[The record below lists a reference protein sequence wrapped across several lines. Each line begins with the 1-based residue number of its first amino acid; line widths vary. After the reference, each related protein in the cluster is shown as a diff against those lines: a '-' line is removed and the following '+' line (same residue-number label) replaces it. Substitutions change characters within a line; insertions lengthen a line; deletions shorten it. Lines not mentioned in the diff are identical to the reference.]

1 MSVGAVIATKGIY
14 WMNII
19 CFGDSNT
26 YGYDPRSYLGGRYDV
41 DSRWVDILAEET
53 GWTVRN
59 LGENGREIPTSA
71 PDFPADT
78 DLLIVMLGT
87 NDLLQGRSPEQA
99 AARLER
105 FLAGIS
111 LDRSKILVIAPP
123 PVKRGTWVPGQ
134 QLIAD
139 SHTFAQLCQTLAERL
154 GIRFADAGK
163 WDITLAYDGVHFTEQ
178 GHRTFAAGLL
188 EELK

>member
-1 MSVGAVIATKGIY
+1 
-14 WMNII
+14 MNVI

-26 YGYDPRSYLGGRYDV
+26 YGYDPCSYLGGRYDP

-53 GWTVRN
+53 SWTVRN
-59 LGENGREIPTSA
+59 LGENGREIPASP

-99 AARLER
+99 ADRLER
-105 FLAGIS
+105 FLFSLS
-111 LDRSKILVIAPP
+111 LDRSKIQLIAPP
-123 PVKRGTWVPGQ
+123 PVKRGAWVPDQ
-134 QLIAD
+134 QLIDD
-139 SHTFAQLCQTLAERL
+139 SHAFVQLCQTLAEQL

-163 WDITLAYDGVHFTEQ
+163 WNIPLAYDGVHFTEQ

-188 EELK
+188 EVLK

>member
-1 MSVGAVIATKGIY
+1 
-14 WMNII
+14 MNVI

-26 YGYDPRSYLGGRYDV
+26 YGYDPRSYLGGRYAA

-59 LGENGREIPTSA
+59 LGENGREIPTSV

-78 DLLIVMLGT
+78 DLLIIMLGT

-99 AARLER
+99 VKRLDR
-105 FLAGIS
+105 FLSGIS

-123 PVKRGTWVPGQ
+123 PMTLGAWVPASSSLMTPTPLSGSVRPWRSIWH
-134 QLIAD
+134 L
-139 SHTFAQLCQTLAERL
+139 LR
-154 GIRFADAGK
+154 RRGK
-163 WDITLAYDGVHFTEQ
+163 WDIPLAYDGVHFMEQ
-178 GHRTFAAGLL
+178 GHRAFAAGLL

>member
-1 MSVGAVIATKGIY
+1 
-14 WMNII
+14 MNVI

-26 YGYDPRSYLGGRYDV
+26 YGYDPRSYLGDRYDV
-41 DSRWVDILAEET
+41 DSRWVDILAEKT

-59 LGENGREIPTSA
+59 LGENGREIPTVA
-71 PDFPADT
+71 PSFPADT

-87 NDLLQGRSPEQA
+87 NDLLQGKSPEQA
-99 AARLER
+99 AERLEQ
-105 FLAGIS
+105 FLSGIS

-123 PVKRGTWVPGQ
+123 PVKRGAWVPNQ
-134 QLIAD
+134 QLIDD
-139 SHTFAQLCQTLAERL
+139 SRTFAQLCHALAAQM

-163 WDITLAYDGVHFTEQ
+163 WDILLAYDGVHFTEQ

>member
-1 MSVGAVIATKGIY
+1 
-14 WMNII
+14 MNVI

-26 YGYDPRSYLGGRYDV
+26 YGYDPRSYLGGRYAA
-41 DSRWVDILAEET
+41 DSQWVDILAEET

-59 LGENGREIPTSA
+59 LGENGREIPTSV

-78 DLLIVMLGT
+78 DLLIIMLGT

-105 FLAGIS
+105 FLSDIS

-123 PVKRGTWVPGQ
+123 PVKRGAWVPNQ
-134 QLIAD
+134 QLIDD
-139 SHTFAQLCQTLAERL
+139 SRTFAQLCHALAAQM

-163 WDITLAYDGVHFTEQ
+163 WDILLAYDGVHFTEQ

-188 EELK
+188 EVVK